1 MKSTCKYEIF
11 NKCSK
16 ELFKFVMKQEPDNLK
31 IKTIYQSYKVIKS
44 INKKFVHKFY
54 DTIVFS
60 IYEQQIRE
68 KNEAYFLDPDF
79 IMVGWENLFKTIQES
94 WVLLNDDTKNIIWI
108 KLIYLADLNI
118 ICKQINYLN

>member
-108 KLIYLADLNI
+108 KLIHLADLNI